1 MIITI
6 VGGSGSG
13 KSEYAQNLISALH
26 ESEYSDGRKI
36 YLATMKCY
44 GEEGTRRV
52 ARHLKLR
59 ENMNFETI
67 EQTDFI
73 DDIVASKNDV
83 VLIEDMSNLA
93 ANAMFDRESQGATAT
108 KESIADSTNNE
119 KADNEQSNNE
129 KAAAEE
135 STNEVL
141 VSGIIEQIVSLN
153 KKVGALVIVT
163 NDVNRDSCGYDEL
176 TRQYIKNIAAIN
188 AAVFEMSDK
197 VYEIVYSIGVRL
209 K

>member
-93 ANAMFDRESQGATAT
+93 ANAMFDRESQDITAT

-119 KADNEQSNNE
+119 KA
-129 KAAAEE
+129 AAEE
-135 STNEVL
+135 STNEAL

-188 AAVFEMSDK
+188 AAVFEMSDE

>member
-93 ANAMFDRESQGATAT
+93 ANAMFDRESQDITAT

-119 KADNEQSNNE
+119 KA
-129 KAAAEE
+129 AAEE
-135 STNEVL
+135 STNEAL

>member
-119 KADNEQSNNE
+119 KADNEQ
-129 KAAAEE
+129 AAAEE
-135 STNEVL
+135 STNEAL